1 MESTATELV
10 VALPISDCVYIS
22 VFHVTGGSVPPE
34 QVVSNGQ
41 VVFNSGTLTLPP
53 VSLSDVMSLSPSS
66 ETDPEVSSGCPLL
79 LHACDVTV
87 DIVTSLATD
96 TWTQMWSTPGCR
108 RGTVMSSWLSSN
120 ALSKSLIGGGL
131 YAAKSNTVTS
141 KTWAERD
148 S

>member
-1 MESTATELV
+1 MKSTATELT
-10 VALPISDCVYIS
+10 VAVAMFDC

-66 ETDPEVSSGCPLL
+66 ETDPEVSFGCPVI

-87 DIVTSLATD
+87 N
-96 TWTQMWSTPGCR
+96 P
-108 RGTVMSSWLSSN
+108 
-120 ALSKSLIGGGL
+120 
-131 YAAKSNTVTS
+131 
-141 KTWAERD
+141 
-148 S
+148 